1 MCSEIVVGEVCLRV
15 GQGEEGRSSEARLRP
30 VNVGSV
36 REARTESSTNQPAGC
51 REGLEQD
58 RNAVGCHAKGW
69 MEDLRDKMD
78 NRGDRVGG

>member
-1 MCSEIVVGEVCLRV
+1 
-15 GQGEEGRSSEARLRP
+15 